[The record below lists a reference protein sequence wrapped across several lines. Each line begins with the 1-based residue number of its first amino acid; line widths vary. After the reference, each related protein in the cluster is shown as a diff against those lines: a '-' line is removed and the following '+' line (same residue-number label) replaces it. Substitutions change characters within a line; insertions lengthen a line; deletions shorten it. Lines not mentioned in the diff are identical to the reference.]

1 MGSFSKPAKGANE
14 YETPEDVK
22 SGVKGTQFVGLEGQG
37 FQTIAQPHRQ
47 HNEFELKS
55 ARKRPGKESQ
65 SLALNLQNLR
75 Q

>member
-1 MGSFSKPAKGANE
+1 
-14 YETPEDVK
+14 VK